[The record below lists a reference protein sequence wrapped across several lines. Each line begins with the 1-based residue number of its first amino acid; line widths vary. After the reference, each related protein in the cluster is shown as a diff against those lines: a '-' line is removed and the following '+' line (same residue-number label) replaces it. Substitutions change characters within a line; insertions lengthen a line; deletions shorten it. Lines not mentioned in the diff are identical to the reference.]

1 MQAPEKKRLKEQT
14 VIWMDH
20 AGAHSEI
27 GKVYHELGE
36 WAARNKVKPAGP
48 GFTVFLSPP
57 SEFDPSSALFEVCI
71 PVAPATRGDSK
82 VRVKKI
88 PAMTVAAA
96 QVKGPYEQIPAHYSE
111 MLAWLDAEGWE
122 IVGPP
127 REVYLTRPDAKGK
140 GDPKGFVTEIQ
151 FPIRV

>member
-20 AGAHSEI
+20 AGAHNEI

-36 WAARNKVKPAGP
+36 WAARNKVKLAGP

-57 SEFDPSSALFEVCI
+57 TEFDPSSALFEVCI
-71 PVAPATRGDSK
+71 PVAPASRGDST

-96 QVKGPYEQIPAHYSE
+96 QVKGPYEQIPAHYTE
-111 MLAWLDAEGWE
+111 MLAWLDAEGWDV
-122 IVGPP
+122 VGPP
-127 REVYLTRPDAKGK
+127 REVYLKRPDAEGK
-140 GDPKGFVTEIQ
+140 GDSKDFVTEIQ
-151 FPIRV
+151 FPIKA